1 MNNISIFEQEAIINL
16 GNISSPAEV
25 LFEISKTVESCPLS
39 GKRIKLILGDVS
51 LTNAHM
57 FSIKSLIESSGAVI
71 EQLIS
76 PSSKTQLAGL
86 GAGLAVSDR
95 FSPYD
100 ESDEED
106 DEEDVF
112 DTLTEEM
119 SHQQESSAE
128 SSSNEAGVQDEI
140 AQTEENASEEIQ
152 ETFCIEED
160 TNISTEK
167 ETVTD
172 TAKPVEAEKL
182 DTLYIKQTIRSGR
195 TIKHEGN
202 VLIIG
207 DCHPGSEIVATGD
220 ITVWGTL
227 SGIAH
232 AGSKGNTNSRI
243 RALKLNAI
251 QLRIGNVYS
260 RKPDKLLVE
269 KHEKPTSFTPEEA
282 RVSAGEIVV
291 KTLYQ

>member
-100 ESDEED
+100 EIVEED
-106 DEEDVF
+106 NEEDMF
-112 DTLTEEM
+112 DTLMEEM
-119 SHQQESSAE
+119 SHQQESSQENA
-128 SSSNEAGVQDEI
+128 SNETTIQDENV
-140 AQTEENASEEIQ
+140 QTEENASEEIQ
-152 ETFCIEED
+152 ETFCIED
-160 TNISTEK
+160 SSTEK
-167 ETVTD
+167 EPVTETV
-172 TAKPVEAEKL
+172 KPVEAEKL

-195 TIKHEGN
+195 TIKHDGN

-207 DCHPGSEIVATGD
+207 DCHPGSEVVATGD